1 MNRRLRWG
9 GCVTWRQVAQTVVSE
24 TPTCAAIWLTDMP
37 VQARSRICYFLAALI
52 GRQAMLR
59 MPRAVGVSLAVLG
72 SVATSPAIRRLRK
85 ASRGS
90 QLFELMLPRCTDLGS
105 RRRWASAVLMRGG
118 ANAVCSFQPLS
129 A

>member
-1 MNRRLRWG
+1 M
-9 GCVTWRQVAQTVVSE
+9 VSE

-37 VQARSRICYFLAALI
+37 VRARSRICCFFVASI
-52 GRQAMLR
+52 GRQAVLR
-59 MPRAVGVSLAVLG
+59 IPRAVLVSLTPSVGATLGVLDSG
-72 SVATSPAIRRLRK
+72 ATSSAMRRLRK

-105 RRRWASAVLMRGG
+105 RRRWVPAVLMRGG